1 VAPTVHPPHL
11 PFCVVLLARHFFY
24 RKGTPS
30 LLCDN
35 HALGFHASSQPF
47 LASIYFITFII
58 LAALVMMSLFIGVVT
73 TSMDT
78 EQNKVKAARAETDEV
93 ERIRGVYELSQERVA
108 ELRNIFEAVK
118 LPNMDTI
125 SSDDL
130 KFLLSVLSDNK
141 MSPLEIEERS
151 DAVLGEK
158 DSGELMFSQVFQVL
172 GKYQRETATLPTSEA
187 LKAQPQNAR
196 SPDGGLAPEDQHNGV
211 HGASASGSFMRQRSF
226 VDEKGRI
233 MLPDSELKKSTGS
246 KVCPVS
252 ARREVSVQFSSGLTT
267 SFAQVRRI
275 LDHAEAFDFTDEV
288 KLEGVAVTQLV
299 CFVSAMNLYA
309 KEMQQMGQPGND
321 SSKSGVAA
329 SKPCKHSSQAAQKA
343 SFFAVPPAPTA
354 ARGSAAVGPMADAS
368 QASNAGECAGH
379 AKVFAD
385 LNATSNVTAQ
395 TGTTNGHAIND
406 IPARVEER
414 LRELQRLMETGL
426 RFRTR
431 EEVVASMEPTGSR
444 LKRTWKKGPKQS
456 V

>member
-1 VAPTVHPPHL
+1 
-11 PFCVVLLARHFFY
+11 
-24 RKGTPS
+24 
-30 LLCDN
+30 
-35 HALGFHASSQPF
+35 
-47 LASIYFITFII
+47 
-58 LAALVMMSLFIGVVT
+58 MMSLFIGVVT

-246 KVCPVS
+246 K
-252 ARREVSVQFSSGLTT
+252 
-267 SFAQVRRI
+267 VRRI